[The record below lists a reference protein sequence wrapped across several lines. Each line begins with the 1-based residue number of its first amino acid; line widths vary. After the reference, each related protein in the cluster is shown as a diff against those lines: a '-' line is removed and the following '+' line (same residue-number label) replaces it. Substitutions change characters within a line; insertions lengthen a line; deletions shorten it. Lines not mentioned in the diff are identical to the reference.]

1 MPESESHSPT
11 DEALMASYIAGEGQA
26 LAQLFERYGTL
37 LLRVMMRGGYSEADA
52 ADMVQQTFLQ
62 LHRARADFRPDAKLK
77 PWLFTIALNVKRQ
90 LIRTRKRRPEAAL
103 ELDGRDDPKVEA
115 YDPVMV
121 ERRRLVRQA
130 LAQLPDAQREVIE
143 LHWLA
148 GMAFSEVSQIVGAS
162 LSAVKVRAH
171 RGYARLKEELSRLG
185 ITDAELINLI
195 PFFIIEPN

>member
-1 MPESESHSPT
+1 MLESESHSPN
-11 DEALMASYIAGEGQA
+11 DEALMASYVAGDGQA

-185 ITDAELINLI
+185 ISDAELINLI